1 VNEQAPVQEHADS
14 KFSLGR
20 MRVTLLCDLFFISH
34 LGRARASW
42 NHLFCFPAGALFTFG
57 ISIDPLLS
65 FFIFF
70 SWLQRSPF
78 LRASPTAAPVATTLE
93 SYTARDAVFSSTGD
107 AKSQRERWGKKD
119 SSRQALQITAR
130 SASAN
135 NINFCLPNTDFS
147 LKSFPSITYVY
158 RTLIHLFLGF

>member
-20 MRVTLLCDLFFISH
+20 MRVTLLRDLFFYFS
-34 LGRARASW
+34 SW
-42 NHLFCFPAGALFTFG
+42 TSQSQLESPFLFPRRGFIYVRNLNRPA
-57 ISIDPLLS
+57 PLV
-65 FFIFF
+65 FHFF

-78 LRASPTAAPVATTLE
+78 LRASPTAAPVATALE
-93 SYTARDAVFSSTGD
+93 SYTARDTVFSSTGD

-130 SASAN
+130 SANAN